1 MVLMKHIL
9 IMDYAHG
16 NSFKQKNLVQG
27 VSDYRI
33 SNGPKIGNLYVSF
46 PCTEL
51 EMQSV
56 QKVVNMVN
64 VTNVCQL
71 IDHKREYQ
79 NTLIKYALNVYCGPG
94 TMMGTED
101 IKLSERKLNRKEGER
116 LKGYL
121 DYSVLS
127 GKINVC
133 TKYKCNYC
141 YLCILQGDF
150 KKGFIHKKGDI

>member
-1 MVLMKHIL
+1 
-9 IMDYAHG
+9 
-16 NSFKQKNLVQG
+16 
-27 VSDYRI
+27 
-33 SNGPKIGNLYVSF
+33 
-46 PCTEL
+46 
-51 EMQSV
+51 
-56 QKVVNMVN
+56 MVN
-64 VTNVCQL
+64 ETNVCQL

-141 YLCILQGDF
+141 YLCIL
-150 KKGFIHKKGDI
+150 

>member
-1 MVLMKHIL
+1 
-9 IMDYAHG
+9 MDYAHG

-64 VTNVCQL
+64 ETNVCQL

-79 NTLIKYALNVYCGPG
+79 NTLIKYALNVYCGPE
-94 TMMGTED
+94 T
-101 IKLSERKLNRKEGER
+101 I
-116 LKGYL
+116 
-121 DYSVLS
+121 
-127 GKINVC
+127 
-133 TKYKCNYC
+133 
-141 YLCILQGDF
+141 
-150 KKGFIHKKGDI
+150 